1 MKQAKCILDKDYI
14 ICDIDP
20 RLYGSFIE
28 HMGRAIY
35 SGIYEP
41 GHPMADEQG
50 FRKDVMEL
58 VKGLKVPIVRYPG
71 GNFVSGYNWVD
82 GIGPR
87 ENRPRRLELAWSSIE
102 TNEIGID
109 EFADWAK
116 KVNAEVMPAV
126 NLGTGT
132 PKEAGYMLEY
142 CNHPSGTY
150 WSDLRIKNGHK
161 QPHKFKVW
169 CLGNEMDGSWQ
180 ICSLSADE
188 YGRKARETAK
198 IMKWID
204 SDVELVACGSSNTE
218 LPSYPEWDRKVLEYV
233 YDYIDYYSLHR
244 YYEQDEDNNVA
255 DFLASF
261 FEMESFIKT
270 IIATADYVKAK
281 NRSKKTMYL
290 SFDEWNVW
298 YCKQVKLEKW
308 QIAPAISEEN
318 YSLLDA
324 LVVGGMLCTLLK
336 NSDRIRI
343 ACQAQLV
350 NTIAPILTQKGGT
363 AIKQTIYYPFQQV
376 STYGRGELIKPILK
390 CPLFETKKYGDVPV
404 LQSAAAYDAE
414 KENVNLFVLN
424 CDQNED
430 INLSVN
436 LRSFGDAEI
445 IEHVVLDGADINAI
459 NSFEEPYKVMP
470 REAQVDRKRGNEFN
484 LNLSKLSWNMIR
496 FSIVS

>member
-1 MKQAKCILDKDYI
+1 LKQAKCILDKDYI
-14 ICDIDP
+14 IGGIDP

-41 GHPMADEQG
+41 CHPVADEQG
-50 FRKDVMEL
+50 FRKDVIAL
-58 VKGLKVPIVRYPG
+58 VKGLKIPIIRYPG

-116 KVNAEVMPAV
+116 KANAAVMPAV

-132 PKEAGYMLEY
+132 PKEAGHMLEY

-218 LPSYPEWDRKVLEYV
+218 LPSYPEWDRIVLEYV
-233 YDYIDYYSLHR
+233 YEYVDYYSLHR
-244 YYEQDEDNNVA
+244 YYEPDEESNVA

-261 FEMESFIKT
+261 FEMENFIKT
-270 IIATADYVKAK
+270 IISTVDYVKAK

-308 QIAPAISEEN
+308 KIAPAISEEN

-324 LVVGGMLCTLLK
+324 LVVGGLLCTLLK

-343 ACQAQLV
+343 ACLAQLV
-350 NTIAPILTQKGGT
+350 NTIAPILTEKGGT

-376 STYGRGELIKPILK
+376 STYGRGELIRPILR
-390 CPLFETKKYGDVPV
+390 CPLFETKKYGEVPV
-404 LQSAAAYDAE
+404 LQSAAVYDAE
-414 KENVNLFVLN
+414 KGNVNLFVLN

-445 IEHVVLDGADINAI
+445 IGHVVLDGPDMYAA
-459 NSFEEPYKVMP
+459 NSFKEPYKVMP
-470 REAQVDRKRGNEFN
+470 REVQVNRERGNEFTVN
-484 LNLSKLSWNMIR
+484 LPKLSWNMIR